1 MVINI
6 ILYVTNLN
14 KIVVNVKSLDI
25 TYALNILCLVKNQT
39 NLFLSCTFT
48 FRGKIVWG

>member
-1 MVINI
+1 MVINS

-25 TYALNILCLVKNQT
+25 TYALNILCVVKKLNKFISV
-39 NLFLSCTFT
+39 LIFYFS
-48 FRGKIVWG
+48 W